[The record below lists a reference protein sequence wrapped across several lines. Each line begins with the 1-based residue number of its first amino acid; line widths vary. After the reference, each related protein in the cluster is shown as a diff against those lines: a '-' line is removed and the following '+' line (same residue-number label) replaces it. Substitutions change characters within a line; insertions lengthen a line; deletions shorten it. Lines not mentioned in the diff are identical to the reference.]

1 MGPTTA
7 TELASTLAVS
17 AVALERTLTAL
28 EGEGF
33 VFRGQFTAAAAG
45 LEWCERRLL
54 ARIHRRTLDRL
65 RREIEPVSAADF
77 VRFLHGW
84 QRLRPSEHGQGPGG
98 LEGVLGQ
105 LAGFEAPAQAWE
117 GEILPARLGEYDPV
131 WLDALCL
138 SGRFVWARLSPSE
151 SGPRRA
157 GPVKATPIALVPRAD
172 LEAWQRFSG
181 RVKPDERLSGEAQ
194 KVRAHLAD
202 RGASFFDEI
211 GRSTR
216 LLATQV
222 EAALGELVAAGQVT
236 ADSFTGLRA
245 LLVPSSRRPPVHP
258 TGSRRRSGGA
268 VLGMENAGR
277 WALLP
282 EPAASDLEA
291 EDAAV
296 EVVAR
301 SLLRRYGVVFRRLL
315 ERESLLPPWRELARV
330 CRRLEARGEIRGG
343 RFVDGFSGE
352 QWALS
357 EAVGKLRATRK
368 DDAGKGEL
376 VSVSAADPL
385 NLIGIAVPGPRLAA
399 LASNRILWRGGEPAA
414 LKEGS
419 EVTVLPTT
427 TPLAAAE
434 SWQLQQALTRRP
446 VPPRL
451 RPYLG
456 RTA

>member
-1 MGPTTA
+1 
-7 TELASTLAVS
+7 
-17 AVALERTLTAL
+17 
-28 EGEGF
+28 
-33 VFRGQFTAAAAG
+33 
-45 LEWCERRLL
+45 
-54 ARIHRRTLDRL
+54 
-65 RREIEPVSAADF
+65 
-77 VRFLHGW
+77 
-84 QRLRPSEHGQGPGG
+84 
-98 LEGVLGQ
+98 
-105 LAGFEAPAQAWE
+105 
-117 GEILPARLGEYDPV
+117 
-131 WLDALCL
+131 
-138 SGRFVWARLSPSE
+138 
-151 SGPRRA
+151 
-157 GPVKATPIALVPRAD
+157 
-172 LEAWQRFSG
+172 
-181 RVKPDERLSGEAQ
+181 
-194 KVRAHLAD
+194 VRAHLAE

-211 GRSTR
+211 ARSTR

-222 EAALGELVAAGQVT
+222 EAALAELVAAGRVT

-245 LLVPSSRRPPVHP
+245 LLVPSNRRPPVHP
-258 TGSRRRSGGA
+258 TGARRRGGGA

-277 WALLP
+277 WSLLP
-282 EPAASDLEA
+282 EPAPGDLET

-330 CRRLEARGEIRGG
+330 YRRLEARGEVRGG

-352 QWALS
+352 QWALP

-368 DDAGKGEL
+368 DEGSKSEL

-399 LASNRILWRGGEPAA
+399 LASNRLLWRGGEPAA
-414 LKEGS
+414 VKQGA
-419 EVTVLPTT
+419 EVTVLPTA
-427 TPLAAAE
+427 TPLEATE